1 MCLNCGQVLC
11 GRYENGHAL
20 HHSELNTQHNVCLNT
35 LNCMVYCY
43 KCDDFVINGKHL
55 LDNLRKEFNS
65 DDLYSSSESNPASA
79 SSSDSGCSD
88 ETMLN
93 VTSPITGRRLRPRK
107 RTNSNPNENGN
118 VSPMKKKFMRKV
130 STQKREHFLY
140 YSLSEWRE
148 SHEYTGNKFFF
159 CFSFYFINGEKS
171 GDWSTKFR

>member
-43 KCDDFVINGKHL
+43 KCDDFVINGKQL

-65 DDLYSSSESNPASA
+65 GDDLYASSESNPASA

-88 ETMLN
+88 ETLLN
-93 VTSPITGRRLRPRK
+93 DVTSPITGRRLRPRK
-107 RTNSNPNENGN
+107 RTNSNPSENGN
-118 VSPMKKKFMRKV
+118 VSPIKKKFMRKV
-130 STQKREHFLY
+130 STTQSGKENFYLPLP
-140 YSLSEWRE
+140 YSIPRSADRR
-148 SHEYTGNKFFF
+148 T
-159 CFSFYFINGEKS
+159 
-171 GDWSTKFR
+171 FRRNHWK